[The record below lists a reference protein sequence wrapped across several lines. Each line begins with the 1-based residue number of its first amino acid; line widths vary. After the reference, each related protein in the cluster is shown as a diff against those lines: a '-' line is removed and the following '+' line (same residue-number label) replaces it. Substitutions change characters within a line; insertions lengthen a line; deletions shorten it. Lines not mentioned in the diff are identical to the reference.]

1 MTKRDVTRQTAGIG
15 LITRRSRVQIPPPLL
30 RKVQVLPGLLFV
42 LTPNT
47 CEIGDGGT
55 IVDRPALQYDCQ
67 ATIWFPEQTLWI
79 DQELGYVLKSDH
91 HEVIAIDL
99 TPAFDASIF
108 ETG

>member
-1 MTKRDVTRQTAGIG
+1 M
-15 LITRRSRVQIPPPLL
+15 PPPLL

-79 DQELGYVLKSDH
+79 DQELGYVLKMEGGWVGGSGPWP
-91 HEVIAIDL
+91 I
-99 TPAFDASIF
+99 PAVGSV
-108 ETG
+108 EHGGLGLP